1 MTQNRGKEIARASVD
16 DSKTWGVILGTLGR
30 QGNPKI
36 LQVIVEKLRAK
47 NVNVVSLLLSE
58 IFPDKLKLF
67 EKTVDVW
74 VQIACP
80 RLSIDWG
87 LSFKAPLLT
96 PYEAM
101 AALGEAKF
109 GPETPY
115 PMDFYSSDS
124 LGPWT
129 PNHKPSTVKECKCD
143 CKCDKK
149 KDGNAWEIK
158 LVSNKKKRLLPKQ
171 DNILEQILQKMLP
184 CNNYVIIWM
193 FYQKV
198 QTY

>member
-1 MTQNRGKEIARASVD
+1 LLIRGEIFRHQDRLGCQHPPPWVRCSQEFHH

-149 KDGNAWEIK
+149 KDGNA
-158 LVSNKKKRLLPKQ
+158 
-171 DNILEQILQKMLP
+171 
-184 CNNYVIIWM
+184 
-193 FYQKV
+193 
-198 QTY
+198 

>member
-67 EKTVDVW
+67 EKSVDVW

>member
-1 MTQNRGKEIARASVD
+1 
-16 DSKTWGVILGTLGR
+16 
-30 QGNPKI
+30 
-36 LQVIVEKLRAK
+36 
-47 NVNVVSLLLSE
+47 
-58 IFPDKLKLF
+58 
-67 EKTVDVW
+67 
-74 VQIACP
+74 
-80 RLSIDWG
+80 
-87 LSFKAPLLT
+87 
-96 PYEAM
+96 M

-158 LVSNKKKRLLPKQ
+158 LVSNKKKKRLLPKQ

>member
-1 MTQNRGKEIARASVD
+1 MFSREYYDYNLMTQNRGKEIARASIAEA
-16 DSKTWGVILGTLGR
+16 KTWGVILGTLGR

-36 LQVIVEKLRAK
+36 LQVIVDKLRERGT
-47 NVNVVSLLLSE
+47 NVITLLLSE
-58 IFPDKLKLF
+58 IFPGKLKLF
-67 EKTVDVW
+67 EKSVDVW

-87 LSFKAPLLT
+87 LSFQSPLLT

-101 AALGEAKF
+101 AALGAANF

-129 PNHKPSTVKECKCD
+129 PNHKPPTAKECKCD

-149 KDGNAWEIK
+149 KEK
-158 LVSNKKKRLLPKQ
+158 ELKSS
-171 DNILEQILQKMLP
+171 
-184 CNNYVIIWM
+184 
-193 FYQKV
+193 
-198 QTY
+198 

>member
-1 MTQNRGKEIARASVD
+1 MTNNRGKEVARAVASVGEA
-16 DSKTWGVILGTLGR
+16 KTWGIILGTLGR

-36 LQVIVEKLRAK
+36 LQLIVEKLRAK
-47 NVNVVSLLLSE
+47 NVGVVSLLLSE

-67 EKTVDVW
+67 EKSVDVW

-87 LSFKAPLLT
+87 LSFQAPLLT

-101 AALGEAKF
+101 SVLGEANF

-115 PMDFYSSDS
+115 PMDFYSNDS

-129 PNHKPSTVKECKCD
+129 PNHKPPNKKECKCD

-149 KDGNAWEIK
+149 KDE
-158 LVSNKKKRLLPKQ
+158 
-171 DNILEQILQKMLP
+171 
-184 CNNYVIIWM
+184 
-193 FYQKV
+193 
-198 QTY
+198 

>member
-1 MTQNRGKEIARASVD
+1 MTL
-16 DSKTWGVILGTLGR
+16 TWGCESG
-30 QGNPKI
+30 
-36 LQVIVEKLRAK
+36 EKFWKTQIIFFVDFFSAK
-47 NVNVVSLLLSE
+47 
-58 IFPDKLKLF
+58 KLF
-67 EKTVDVW
+67 EKSVDVW

-129 PNHKPSTVKECKCD
+129 PNHKPSSVKECKCD